1 MMLSYRELD
10 VWKNAMNLVDD
21 VYILTKSFPREE
33 LFVLTSQMRRA
44 SISIPSNIA
53 EGFDRKN
60 TKEYLQFCYI
70 ALSSLSEL
78 DTQIEIA
85 FRQKYTENTEIL
97 SEKVLIIKKQLLA
110 LIKSLKLK
118 LK

>member
-1 MMLSYRELD
+1 M
-10 VWKNAMNLVDD
+10 
-21 VYILTKSFPREE
+21 
-33 LFVLTSQMRRA
+33 
-44 SISIPSNIA
+44 
-53 EGFDRKN
+53 
-60 TKEYLQFCYI
+60 

-85 FRQKYTENTEIL
+85 FRQKYIENTEIL